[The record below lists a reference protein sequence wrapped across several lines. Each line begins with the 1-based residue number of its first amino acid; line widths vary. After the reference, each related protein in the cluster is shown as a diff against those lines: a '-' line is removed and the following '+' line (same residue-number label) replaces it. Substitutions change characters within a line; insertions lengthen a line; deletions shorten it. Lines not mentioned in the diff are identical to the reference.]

1 MQSRRTRRSIGC
13 QEEEVDMTTIA
24 SLRQSSKCE
33 CCGEWLIAPERS
45 THVNE
50 EKVTHLWVC
59 PKRGNEFETSIYLT
73 QDVPLTPE
81 VIDTFFP
88 TLLVA

>member
-1 MQSRRTRRSIGC
+1 
-13 QEEEVDMTTIA
+13 MTTIA

-33 CCGEWLIAPERS
+33 CCGEWLIAPKRS

-59 PKRGNEFETSIYLT
+59 PKCGNEFETSIYLT